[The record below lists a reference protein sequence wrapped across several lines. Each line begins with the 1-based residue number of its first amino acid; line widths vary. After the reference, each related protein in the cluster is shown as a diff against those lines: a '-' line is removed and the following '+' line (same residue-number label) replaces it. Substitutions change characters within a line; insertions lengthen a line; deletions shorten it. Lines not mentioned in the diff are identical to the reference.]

1 MLWIEEDVDIEKV
14 DSFSSSL
21 SVSNLLA
28 RLLLLR
34 GINGTEQA
42 NRFLEPK
49 LAHLADP
56 FDLPGLKDAVL
67 RICQALSNKEK
78 VLLIG
83 DYDVDGITS
92 TVIVKQN
99 LLSLGMDPHYVIPK
113 RKDEGYGLTSEVL
126 DRGLRL
132 ADFNLVI
139 ALDCGTNSCKQANEL
154 KDKGID
160 LVIVDHHQAKGD
172 LPTGA
177 IILNPHLHADRGEPW
192 RNLCTAGLAFKLIH
206 GLLKHLRE
214 KNVNRAF
221 EVNPAESLSLAAL
234 GTIADLV
241 PLKGENRIL
250 ARFGLKH
257 LGNKPSIGLQA
268 LLEESGIKLGSS
280 PEIEDVTFKLAP
292 RINACGRL
300 DDAEV
305 AASLMLEGDLT
316 TCRKL
321 AKQMN
326 QYNQE
331 RKAIEARLTEH
342 ALELAEQKFSDKP
355 AVVVCGKGEAW
366 NPGVV
371 GIVAGKMSNALGKP
385 CIVLACA
392 DDGAY
397 RGSGRGVKGVN
408 LVDALSK
415 CQELLTHWG
424 GHPVA
429 VGLTV
434 EKDNLELFSKAFVA
448 AVDTLTGGKISPP
461 SLRITSIIEQS
472 DLRPELLYELTK
484 MAPFGQENPE
494 PILALKN
501 IRLAQKPRT
510 VGDGSHFQFSVH
522 NGSTPISG
530 IAWKMSNRMPPS
542 DQNVDLA
549 FRLRWNTWNGNR
561 NLQMELQDWKLSDKD

>member
-1 MLWIEEDVDIEKV
+1 MLWIEKEIDDEKI
-14 DSFSSSL
+14 DAFSRSL
-21 SVSNLLA
+21 SISSLLA
-28 RLLLLR
+28 RLLLIR
-34 GINGTEQA
+34 GIDKNDQA

-67 RICQALSNKEK
+67 RISQALAKEEP

-99 LLSLGMDPHYVIPK
+99 LKQLGMDPHYVIPR

-126 DRGLRL
+126 DRGLRF
-132 ADFNLVI
+132 ADFKLVI
-139 ALDCGTNSCKQANEL
+139 ALDCGTNSCKQADEL
-154 KDKGID
+154 KEKGID
-160 LVIVDHHQAKGD
+160 LIIVDHHQAKGD
-172 LPTGA
+172 LPEGQ
-177 IILNPHLHADRGEPW
+177 IMVNPHLHPDQGEPW

-214 KNVNRAF
+214 QKVSRAF
-221 EVNPAESLSLAAL
+221 EVNPTESLPLAAL

-241 PLKGENRIL
+241 PLKEENRIL

-268 LLEESGIKLGSS
+268 LLEESGLEVGSS

-300 DDAEV
+300 NDPEV
-305 AASLMLEGDLT
+305 ASALMLEGDPT
-316 TCRKL
+316 ICRQL
-321 AKQMN
+321 AQKMN
-326 QYNQE
+326 SYNE
-331 RKAIEARLTEH
+331 DRKAIEAQLTEH
-342 ALELAEQKFSDKP
+342 ALEQAGQRFSDKP
-355 AVVVCGKGEAW
+355 AVVVCGMGEAW

-371 GIVAGKMSNALGKP
+371 GIVAGKMSSALGKP
-385 CIVLACA
+385 CIVLAQS
-392 DDGAY
+392 DDGTCK
-397 RGSGRGVKGVN
+397 GSGRGVQGLD
-408 LVDALSK
+408 LVDALSR
-415 CQELLTHWG
+415 CQEFLTHWG

-429 VGLTV
+429 VGLTL
-434 EKDNLELFSKAFVA
+434 EKENLEPFIEAFVA
-448 AVDTLTGGKISPP
+448 TVDNLTGGKIAPV
-461 SLRITSIIEQS
+461 SLSIASTIEQS
-472 DLRPELLYELTK
+472 DLRPELLHELVK

-494 PILALKN
+494 PVLALKN

-522 NGSTPISG
+522 NGSTTVSG
-530 IAWKMSNRMPPS
+530 IAWKMAERMPPS
-542 DQNVDLA
+542 DQNIDLA
-549 FRLRWNTWNGNR
+549 FRLKWNNWNGRR
-561 NLQMELQDWKLSDKD
+561 NLQMELQDWRLSVSG

>member
-1 MLWIEEDVDIEKV
+1 MLWIEEEIDDDKV
-14 DSFSSSL
+14 VAFSQSL
-21 SVSNLLA
+21 SISNLLA

-34 GINGTEQA
+34 GIEGNDRA

-67 RICQALSNKEK
+67 RISQAVAKKEP

-99 LLSLGMDPHYVIPK
+99 LMKLGIDPHYVIPK

-126 DRGLRL
+126 TRGLRL
-132 ADFNLVI
+132 ADFKLVI
-139 ALDCGTNSCKQANEL
+139 ALDCGTNSCKQADEL
-154 KDKGID
+154 KAKGID

-172 LPTGA
+172 LPEGP
-177 IILNPHLHADRGEPW
+177 IMVNPHLHPDKGEPW

-206 GLLKHLRE
+206 GLLKYLRE
-214 KNVNRAF
+214 EKVNRAF
-221 EVNPAESLSLAAL
+221 EVNPTESLSLAAL

-300 DDAEV
+300 DDPEV
-305 AASLMLEGDLT
+305 ASALMLESDLA

-321 AKQMN
+321 ARKMN
-326 QYNQE
+326 KYNEE
-331 RKAIEARLTEH
+331 RKTIEAQLTEH
-342 ALELAEQKFSDKP
+342 ALEQAEQKFSDKP

-385 CIVLACA
+385 CLVLAQA
-392 DDGAY
+392 DDGAF
-397 RGSGRGVKGVN
+397 RGSGRGVQGLD
-408 LVDALSK
+408 LVDALSRCK
-415 CQELLTHWG
+415 ELLTHWG

-429 VGLTV
+429 VGLTL
-434 EKDNLELFSKAFVA
+434 EKENIELFTDAFVA
-448 AVDTLTGGKISPP
+448 AVDAMTGGKITPT
-461 SLRITSIIEQS
+461 SLKITSTIEQS
-472 DLRPELLYELTK
+472 DLRPELLYELVK

-494 PILALKN
+494 PVLALKN
-501 IRLAQKPRT
+501 VRLAQKPRL

-530 IAWKMSNRMPPS
+530 IAWKMAERMPPS
-542 DQNVDLA
+542 DQNIDLA
-549 FRLRWNTWNGNR
+549 FRLKWNSWNGHR
-561 NLQMELQDWKLSDKD
+561 NLQMELQDWKLSGSD